1 MSSDDRR
8 RESGSNFSSHATA
21 AGGVGYSS
29 FVARNMTLQEQ
40 ALRGGTVDL
49 STRLGAMLPMS
60 QFSPSQVGGGAYPGI
75 RAIHSL
81 MGDIGQ
87 SNIGSLFNSPEAMHL
102 ASQPIQSGANRGLGQ
117 LEHSFWRTRMNGIG
131 ASGAASIGERF
142 GGVIGSAF
150 VPDVRAGIQA
160 GFASL
165 SATFP
170 RAAVRA
176 PGAAAVLG
184 GLYVAGRA
192 EWKNMSE
199 NKR

>member
-21 AGGVGYSS
+21 AGGFGYSG
-29 FVARNMTLQEQ
+29 FVMRNMVLQEQ
-40 ALRGGTVDL
+40 VLKGGTVDP
-49 STRLGAMLPMS
+49 STRLGAMRAMS
-60 QFSPSQVGGGAYPGI
+60 PFSPGQVGGGAYPSI

-81 MGDIGQ
+81 MGGIGQ
-87 SNIGSLFNSPEAMHL
+87 SNIGSVFNSPEGMHL
-102 ASQPIQSGANRGLGQ
+102 ASQPIQSEANRGLGQ
-117 LEHSFWRTRMNGIG
+117 LEHSFWRTRMNGAG

-142 GGVIGSAF
+142 GGMLGSAF

-165 SATFP
+165 SSTLP
-170 RAAVRA
+170 RAAMRA

-199 NKR
+199 KKA